1 MCSFHKEDRR
11 RCTHMYADGKQ
22 CEALPIH
29 GAEVCISHGGQLP
42 STQKAA
48 RLRLLSMVEPAL
60 NCLER
65 AMDAADW
72 PVATRAAVAILDRA
86 GFGPMMKVT
95 VDGVQTS
102 EYKEL
107 SDSELE
113 NRALQVLERVRQRQL
128 ANATKQLVAAQ
139 DQDERMDENTSP
151 DDPEKG
157 SYPIQ

>member
-1 MCSFHKEDRR
+1 
-11 RCTHMYADGKQ
+11 
-22 CEALPIH
+22 
-29 GAEVCISHGGQLP
+29 
-42 STQKAA
+42 
-48 RLRLLSMVEPAL
+48 
-60 NCLER
+60 
-65 AMDAADW
+65 
-72 PVATRAAVAILDRA
+72 
-86 GFGPMMKVT
+86 MMKVT